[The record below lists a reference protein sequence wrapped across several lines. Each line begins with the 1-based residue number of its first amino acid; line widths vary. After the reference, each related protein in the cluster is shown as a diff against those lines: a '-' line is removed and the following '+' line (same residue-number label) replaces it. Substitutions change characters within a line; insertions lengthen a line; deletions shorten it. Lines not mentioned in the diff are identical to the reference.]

1 MEIETLR
8 RTHLQQVTT
17 TFIFKRFQIN
27 SNKQQDVSNFI
38 FLKYISMNEQLKWF
52 TTDKKCT

>member
-1 MEIETLR
+1 MKIETLR

-17 TFIFKRFQIN
+17 TFIFQRFQIN